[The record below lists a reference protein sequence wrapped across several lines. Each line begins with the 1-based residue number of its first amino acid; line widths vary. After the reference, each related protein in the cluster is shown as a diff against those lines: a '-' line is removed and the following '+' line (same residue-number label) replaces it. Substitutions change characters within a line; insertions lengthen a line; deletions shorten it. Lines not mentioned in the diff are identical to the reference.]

1 MPKIKSFLT
10 KKKILELIVNNLK
23 MPSAFK
29 LKIQFERLTSDQ
41 LNQFRECNQ
50 KFNAISF
57 IEDDL
62 F

>member
-10 KKKILELIVNNLK
+10 KNKILELIVKNLR

-29 LKIQFERLTSDQ
+29 LKIEFERLTSDQ